1 MSDKFRDDAPWPR
14 ACAPVFAALSDATR
28 LAIISKLSGG
38 GQPLSI
44 TQLTAG
50 SELTRQ
56 GMSKHLRVLE
66 NAGLVSSIRVGRECR
81 YAFTPEPIRELRD
94 YLERVS
100 AQWDDTLS
108 RLKDFVEKG

>member
-1 MSDKFRDDAPWPR
+1 MSDKGRNDALWPQ
-14 ACAPVFAALSDATR
+14 AYAPVFAALSDVTR

-38 GQPLSI
+38 GRPQSI
-44 TQLTAG
+44 AQLTEG

-66 NAGLVSSIRVGRECR
+66 NVGLVSSIRVGRECR
-81 YAFTPEPIRELRD
+81 YAFRPKPIKDIKD

-100 AQWDDTLS
+100 VQWDDALS

>member
-1 MSDKFRDDAPWPR
+1 MSDKVRNDAPWPH

-28 LAIISKLSGG
+28 LAIISKLSGDG
-38 GQPLSI
+38 RPLSI
-44 TQLTAG
+44 TQLTEG

-56 GMSKHLRVLE
+56 GISKHLRVLE

-81 YAFTPEPIRELRD
+81 YAFRPEPIRDLRD

-100 AQWDDTLS
+100 AHWDDTLS
-108 RLKDFVEKG
+108 RLKDFVEKS